1 LSARQVGS
9 ALGSGGWL
17 ETLGLLPAAF
27 FLSECLEPSVFPG
40 FDNFSKCLGPSES
53 PDIENFSKCLGPSV
67 FPGYDNFSKCLG
79 PSESPDIE
87 NVTATIKVNVN
98 EISSAG
104 VALILLIV
112 TVPCG

>member
-1 LSARQVGS
+1 VFPDFDNFSKC
-9 ALGSGGWL
+9 LG
-17 ETLGLLPAAF
+17 
-27 FLSECLEPSVFPG
+27 PSVFPD
-40 FDNFSKCLGPSES
+40 FDNFSKCLGPSE
-53 PDIENFSKCLGPSV
+53 F
-67 FPGYDNFSKCLG
+67 
-79 PSESPDIE
+79 PDIE